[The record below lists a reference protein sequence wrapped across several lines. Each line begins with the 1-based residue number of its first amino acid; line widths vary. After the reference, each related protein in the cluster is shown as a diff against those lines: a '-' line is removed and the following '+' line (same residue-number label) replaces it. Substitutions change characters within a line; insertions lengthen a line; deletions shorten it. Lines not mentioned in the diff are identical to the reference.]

1 MSNIKTINGLMK
13 YLRNNHNIKIN
24 GSTDKQKLKC
34 VGYYHGYKGY
44 RYIKK
49 PNNRI
54 NFSSFDEIMS
64 IIDFDNKVKSILYP
78 QVMFIETALKSYVL
92 EMIIQEGKTESFSE
106 IYSKIMT
113 GYKSYPTQGEQYKK
127 AYKKRLDTYNRIH
140 MAIASA
146 FSADNNIVSHYL
158 KNDENVPIW
167 GIFEIITLG
176 EFGNLIST
184 FDLNI
189 RQDIAKDIGFNIAY
203 DSKGIL
209 VEKSIFIMKDLRN
222 AIAHNNVIF
231 DTRFN
236 TNPINNTFKNMIMND
251 MKISDIFF
259 NCITDYIIFVSY
271 MLKKL
276 KRTKNE
282 IKKFIN
288 DYNKVID
295 ELRGKIPK
303 NIFDQIILTND
314 IQKLNKLMIFIKN
327 KRIFYKIL
335 HIIKIYI
342 IIYIRKE
349 AEVFGR
355 CLKRVDFRNPFFFFL
370 LSIHQNIP

>member
-13 YLRNNHNIKIN
+13 YLRDNHNIKIN
-24 GSTDKQKLKC
+24 GSTDKLKLKS

-44 RYIKK
+44 RYIKS

-54 NFSSFDEIMS
+54 NFSSFDELMS
-64 IIDFDNKVKSILYP
+64 IIEFDNKVKAILYP

-92 EMIIQEGKTESFSE
+92 EMTIQEGKTESFSE
-106 IYSKIMT
+106 VYTKIMT
-113 GYKSYPTQGEQYKK
+113 GYKSYPTQSEQYKK
-127 AYKKRLDTYNRIH
+127 ACKKRLDTYNRIH
-140 MAIASA
+140 MAIANA
-146 FSADNNIVSHYL
+146 FGADNNIVSHYL

-176 EFGNLIST
+176 EFGNLVST
-184 FDLNI
+184 YDLKI
-189 RQDIAKDIGFNIAY
+189 RQDIARDIGFNIAF

-209 VEKSIFIMKDLRN
+209 VEKSIFVMKDLRN

-231 DTRFN
+231 DTRFS
-236 TNPINNTFKNMIMND
+236 TNQINNTFKNMIMND
-251 MKISDIFF
+251 TKISDIYF
-259 NCITDYIIFVSY
+259 NCITDYIIFVAY

-288 DYNKVID
+288 DYIKIID
-295 ELRGKIPK
+295 ELKGKIPK

-314 IQKLNKLMIFIKN
+314 SLKLSQLITFVKN
-327 KRIFYKIL
+327 
-335 HIIKIYI
+335 
-342 IIYIRKE
+342 
-349 AEVFGR
+349 
-355 CLKRVDFRNPFFFFL
+355 
-370 LSIHQNIP
+370 